1 MFKYLVYT
9 PDSIIIYT
17 PSTSQ
22 WILQCFFLVNPSA
35 IIPRDKG
42 GPAFHFGLFLLTNFR
57 LLIYPS

>member
-1 MFKYLVYT
+1 MFKYLVCI

-17 PSTSQ
+17 SSTSQ

-35 IIPRDKG
+35 IISRAKG
-42 GPAFHFGLFLLTNFR
+42 GPAFHFVLFLLTNFK